1 MLTDFWWENLLVCG
15 YFEQYETDKRLTV
28 RMGNTFSG
36 GFWWWQKMNL
46 GILQTLV
53 TEHWK
58 QQTPKQKSHMWE
70 KVKQEFLY
78 ISSESYLL

>member
-1 MLTDFWWENLLVCG
+1 MISDFWWENPLVCG

-28 RMGNTFSG
+28 RMRNTFSG

-46 GILQTLV
+46 GVLQTLA

-58 QQTPKQKSHMWE
+58 QQTPKQESHMW
-70 KVKQEFLY
+70 
-78 ISSESYLL
+78 